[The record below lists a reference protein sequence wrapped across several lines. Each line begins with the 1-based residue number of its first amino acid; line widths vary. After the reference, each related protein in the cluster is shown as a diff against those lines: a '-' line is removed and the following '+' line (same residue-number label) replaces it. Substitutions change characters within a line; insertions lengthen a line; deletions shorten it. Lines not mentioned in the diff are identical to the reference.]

1 MMKKSG
7 VPFLSSIIIL
17 ALFGVQGTPVMR
29 HGRCSCINPGQGTIH
44 WQSLKEL
51 KQIAPS
57 PSCGKTE
64 IIAAMKNGDQ
74 LCLDPDSAAVK
85 KLVKEWEKQ
94 ISQKKKQKKGKK
106 YQKTKKILR
115 VKKSQ
120 RPRQKK
126 TT

>member
-1 MMKKSG
+1 MKKSG
-7 VPFLSSIIIL
+7 VPFLFGIIFF

-29 HGRCSCINPGQGTIH
+29 HGRCSCISTSQGTIH
-44 WQSLKEL
+44 LKSLKEI
-51 KQIAPS
+51 KQFAPS
-57 PSCGKTE
+57 PSCEKTE

-74 LCLDPDSAAVK
+74 LCLNPDSADVK

-106 YQKTKKILR
+106 YEKTKKILR
-115 VKKSQ
+115 GKKSR